1 MNKVAIVYW
10 TGSGNTEQMANLIG
24 DAVKG
29 AGGEATVA
37 HVSAININDLV
48 TADVIALGSP
58 SMGVEVIE
66 ESEMEPFMATLEGRI
81 EGKKIALFGSYG
93 WGDGQWIRDW
103 TERVKAAG
111 AAQPVEALAVQGTPD
126 GAECA
131 AFGAEL
137 AKA

>member
-10 TGSGNTEQMANLIG
+10 TGSGNTEQMANMIG
-24 DAVKG
+24 DAVKN
-29 AGGEATVA
+29 AGGEATVS
-37 HVSAININDLV
+37 HVSAVSIDDLV

-66 ESEMEPFMATLEGRI
+66 ESEMEPFMASLEGRLQD
-81 EGKKIALFGSYG
+81 KKVALFGSYG

-103 TERVKAAG
+103 SERIKGNG
-111 AAQPVEALAVQGTPD
+111 ANEVVEALAVQGTPE

-131 AFGAEL
+131 AFGANL